1 MSSNSKAQAIA
12 QKMWIM
18 HTMERLIS
26 SIDPDTEDYYEE
38 IHQEIQE
45 DPLSVQVRTG
55 WFTVGEPQPPVEEF
69 CILLVTGGP
78 AVRIRGSL
86 GAYTEPERA
95 YLEHQDWFEP
105 WVELPLAAEE
115 EEILL
120 SYCREFYYGE

>member
-1 MSSNSKAQAIA
+1 MRAPRQYKRTLSQS
-12 QKMWIM
+12 
-18 HTMERLIS
+18 RFV
-26 SIDPDTEDYYEE
+26 PDGLLLES
-38 IHQEIQE
+38 
-45 DPLSVQVRTG
+45 LS
-55 WFTVGEPQPPVEEF
+55 PPVEEF

-78 AVRIRGSL
+78 AVRIRGYL

-120 SYCREFYYGE
+120 NYCREFYYGE